1 MSHIHNIAFSSESHP
16 VWIRREICTGENS
29 SKQICCWILMCKTTL
44 FTGGSIIMD
53 YGVVFWPEANKFKVK
68 CLNVGFVSYKHSF
81 LVNWSHVDYCDV
93 FNQLFELPFWW
104 HSFTTEHPLVSKL
117 CNANFLQI
125 CSDEETSSST
135 SWMAWGWDNFQQ
147 IVLNYLAYGH

>member
-93 FNQLFELPFWW
+93 FNQLFGLPFCHSDGTHSLQSIHWW
-104 HSFTTEHPLVSKL
+104 ANCVMLIFSKSVLMKKQAHLHLGWPEGETTFSK
-117 CNANFLQI
+117 F
-125 CSDEETSSST
+125 
-135 SWMAWGWDNFQQ
+135 
-147 IVLNYLAYGH
+147 Y